1 MNPLLNQPF
10 STPYQTPPF
19 SAFETKDFKPAFL
32 HAIKNARLEIKNI
45 AENEAE
51 PTFEN
56 TIEAL
61 ALSGEALSR
70 ISSIFFNLNS
80 AETNDEIQQ
89 IAQEI
94 SPILSDFS
102 NDVLLNEQLFARV
115 KKVFEEKESLSLNN
129 EAQMLLEKSY
139 KNFKKNGALLSGE
152 NKEKLRTISK
162 ELAMLSLQFGQ
173 NLLAETNDYQLHIT
187 NKSDLEGLPDF
198 ALETAKEEAES
209 RNLSGWVFTLQMPS
223 YLSFLKFARNR
234 KLREQIYR
242 ANGVKAFKNND
253 KNNTE
258 IIKKIV
264 QLRFQRAKLLGF
276 ETHADFV
283 LDERMAKSKEKVNDF
298 LAELLKKAYPL
309 AKKEI
314 ENLADFAKEIDGI
327 EDLMPWDHAFY
338 VEKLKKQRFD
348 LSDEELKPYFEL
360 NQVSEGAFT
369 IAQKLYGISFVPNN
383 KIEVYHPDVKVFE
396 VKNKAQECIGIFY
409 ADFFPRVG
417 KRAGAWMTS
426 FRDGSFV
433 NNLHKIP
440 QISIVCNFTK
450 PTKNEP
456 SLLTFD
462 EVTTLFHEFGHA
474 LHALLAKTQYES
486 LAGTNVYWDFVELP
500 SQFMEN
506 FCYEPEALALFAK
519 HYQTK
524 EVIPKE
530 LVDKITASAQ
540 FMEAYQTVRQI
551 SFGKLDMA
559 WHATDPSSIDDVDV
573 YENQA
578 FEATQVYPKISGTN
592 MSTSFAH
599 IFQGGYSSGYYS
611 YKWAEVLDA
620 DAFELFKE
628 NGIFDTETAQKFHR
642 LLSAGGTVDPM
653 KLYIEFRGKE
663 PDINALLKRAGIL
676 AQ

>member
-32 HAIKNARLEIKNI
+32 EAIKSAKLEIKTI
-45 AENEAE
+45 AENKDN

-56 TIEAL
+56 TVKAL
-61 ALSGEALSR
+61 ALSGETLSR

-80 AETNDEIQQ
+80 ANTNDEIQQ

-94 SPILSDFS
+94 SPALSDFN
-102 NDVLLNEQLFARV
+102 NDILLNEQLFARI
-115 KKVFEEKESLSLNN
+115 KKVFDEKEHLNLDG
-129 EAQMLLEKSY
+129 ESIMLLKKTY
-139 KNFKKNGALLSGE
+139 KNFSKNGALLSAEDKE
-152 NKEKLRTISK
+152 NLRRISK

-173 NLLAETNDYQLHIT
+173 NLLAEINDYQLHIT
-187 NKSDLEGLPDF
+187 EKAKLKGLPDS
-198 ALETAKEEAES
+198 AIEMAKEEAEN
-209 RNLSGWVFTLQMPS
+209 RNLKGWVFTLQMPS
-223 YLSFLKFARNR
+223 YLSFMKFAQNR
-234 KLREQIYR
+234 ELREKMFR
-242 ANGVKAFKNND
+242 ANGAKAFRNND
-253 KNNTE
+253 KNNAE

-264 QLRFQRAKLLGF
+264 RLRFERAKLLGF

-283 LDERMAKSKEKVNDF
+283 LDERMAKSKENVKSF
-298 LAELLKKAYPL
+298 LDDLLKKAFPL

-314 ENLADFAKEIDGI
+314 EILADFAEKTNGI
-327 EDLMPWDHAFY
+327 KDLKPWDHAFY
-338 VEKLKKQRFD
+338 VEKLKKEYFD

-360 NQVSEGAFT
+360 NQVTEGAFN
-369 IAQKLYGISFVPNN
+369 IAKKLYGISFIPNN

-396 VKNKAQECIGIFY
+396 VKNQAKETIGIFY
-409 ADFFPRVG
+409 TDFFPRSG

-426 FRDGSFV
+426 FRDGSFL
-433 NNLHKIP
+433 NHIHKVP

-456 SLLTFD
+456 SLLTFN

-474 LHALLAKTQYES
+474 LHGLLANTQYET

-506 FCYEPEALALFAK
+506 FCYEPQALALFAK
-519 HYQTK
+519 HYKTNK
-524 EVIPKE
+524 VIPTE
-530 LVDKITASAQ
+530 LVKKITASAQ

-551 SFGKLDMA
+551 SFGQLDMA
-559 WHATDPSSIDDVDV
+559 WHAVDPSKIEDIDA

-578 FEATQVYPKISGTN
+578 FKGTQLYPKINGTN
-592 MSTSFAH
+592 MSASFAH

-620 DAFELFKE
+620 DAFDLFQQ
-628 NGIFDTETAQKFHR
+628 NGIFDAKTAQKFYH
-642 LLSAGGTVDPM
+642 LLSSGGTIDPM
-653 KLYIEFRGKE
+653 ELYIKFRGQK
-663 PDINALLKRAGIL
+663 PNINALLKRAGIL
-676 AQ
+676 NK